1 MASSTDGWEHSGNEP
16 FEPLLVQWGHPPMI
30 ASSVT
35 AASSAFAAFSAT
47 VASAA
52 SAAFVAF
59 AAFAA
64 SVVIASVAEL
74 TTCAHGPL

>member
-16 FEPLLVQWGHPPMI
+16 FEPLLVQWAPPPMI

-52 SAAFVAF
+52 SVAFVAF
-59 AAFAA
+59 VAFAA

-74 TTCAHGPL
+74 TACAHEPL